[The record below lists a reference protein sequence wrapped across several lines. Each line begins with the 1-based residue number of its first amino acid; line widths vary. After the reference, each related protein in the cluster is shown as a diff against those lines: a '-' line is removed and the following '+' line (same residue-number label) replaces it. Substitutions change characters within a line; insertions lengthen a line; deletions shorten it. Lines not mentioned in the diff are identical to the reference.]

1 MLSFELRSALLVM
14 VFGFGFAFAANVA
27 HAQQP
32 PSGASSQSRAVAEKN
47 EEKKQEVENDK
58 VKPDAPVITIKGYCE
73 ATVIGTTDKAHC
85 RTVVT
90 RSEFE
95 ELAEASNADSD
106 AAKSRAATFYAKF
119 ALLAQAAEKQGM
131 DKDPHVKTKLELAR
145 LQTLGQAMIQDLQA
159 KSMKYTPLELEKFFH
174 DNPTLFEV
182 ASLQRV
188 FIPATKFIDISPGV
202 QRPQTGTEAEM
213 KQVAESIYT
222 RAKAGADFVALQKE
236 ALETSNL
243 KDDNVVADQGKLAR
257 RQLRQAHQVVFDLK
271 QGELSSFFEE
281 KGEGYYVY
289 KMGPREMPSFESAE
303 TAARPLF
310 ERQRFDN
317 RMNDITSGASMSPE
331 YFGAAAA
338 KMGRP

>member
-1 MLSFELRSALLVM
+1 MLPFELRSAILVV
-14 VFGFGFAFAANVA
+14 VFGFGFAASVA
-27 HAQQP
+27 HAQQQS
-32 PSGASSQSRAVAEKN
+32 SGASSQSRATAEKK
-47 EEKKQEVENDK
+47 EEVENDK

-73 ATVIGTTDKAHC
+73 ATVIGTTDKPEC

-95 ELAEASNADSD
+95 ELAEASNSDSD
-106 AAKSRAATFYAKF
+106 AGKSRIATFYAKF
-119 ALLAQAAEKQGM
+119 TLLAQEAQKEGI
-131 DKDPHVKTKLELAR
+131 DKAPRVQRKLELAR

-159 KSMKYTPLELEKFFH
+159 KSMKYTPQELEKFIH
-174 DNPTLFEV
+174 DNPALFEV
-182 ASLQRV
+182 ATLQRV
-188 FIPATKFIDISPGV
+188 FIPATKFMDVSTSV
-202 QRPQTGTEAEM
+202 QRPVAGSEPEM
-213 KQVAESIYT
+213 RVVAEAIYR

-243 KDDNVVADQGKLAR
+243 KDENVVVDQGKLAR
-257 RQLRQAHQVVFDLK
+257 RQLRQAHQTVFDLK
-271 QGELSSFFEE
+271 PGDVSTFFEE

-289 KMGPREMPSFESAE
+289 KMGTREMPSFESAE

-317 RMNDITSGASMSPE
+317 WMNDITSGANISAE

-338 KMGRP
+338 KMGRQ

>member
-1 MLSFELRSALLVM
+1 VRSFELRSALLVV
-14 VFGFGFAFAANVA
+14 VFGFGFASVA
-27 HAQQP
+27 HAQQQS
-32 PSGASSQSRAVAEKN
+32 SGASTQSRRTAEKK
-47 EEKKQEVENDK
+47 EEVEDNK
-58 VKPDAPVITIKGYCE
+58 VRPDAPVITIKGYCG
-73 ATVIGTTDKAHC
+73 ATVIGTTDQAKC

-95 ELAEASNADSD
+95 ELTETSNADSD
-106 AAKSRAATFYAKF
+106 AAKSRIATFYAKF

-131 DKDPHVKTKLELAR
+131 DQDPRIKTKLELAR

-159 KSMKYTPLELEKFFH
+159 KSLKYTPQELEKFFH
-174 DNPTLFEV
+174 DNPTLFEL

-188 FIPATKFIDISPGV
+188 FIPATKFIDVSPGV
-202 QRPQTGTEAEM
+202 QRPQPGTEPEM
-213 KQVAESIYT
+213 KRVAEAIYT

-271 QGELSSFFEE
+271 QDEVSTLFEE

-289 KMGPREMPSFESAE
+289 KMGPREMPSFESAQ

-310 ERQRFDN
+310 ERQRFDSW
-317 RMNDITSGASMSPE
+317 MNDITNGASISAE
-331 YFGAAAA
+331 YFGTAAA